1 MAAMGVMA
9 LRLTS
14 LELVPLMVVEVVVEI
29 NSLILVV
36 AQQVEKFLKAV
47 LVAAVMVAL
56 DQLLV
61 QTTETPVLQTQAVA
75 VGQVAELV
83 AQAQV
88 AQVGQVL

>member
-1 MAAMGVMA
+1 MGVMA